1 MKMEPKICTISA
13 QEFPESTGA
22 SSSSLHSVFLNWGH
36 LKTRKGNSMSRQI
49 AAIVVIFICAAVAWS
64 ILGTTIFTRTYSFDE
79 ALKGRVASIWGAP
92 HVQKPPTA
100 TTTKEVARKV
110 EAIENGKTVIRTEK
124 DYVIK
129 PLTLEGSHLT
139 VGLDLEHRQKGLLWY
154 STYKVAFT
162 GNYLLKNSTDEE
174 TADVLMML
182 PTTQASYD
190 EVVFTVDGEAV
201 PFVNE
206 KSSLRGTVRIAR
218 GHTAVLVVRYRSQG
232 LDSWRYHFG
241 DDVAQVKNFQ
251 LKMTTNFKDIDF
263 PDNTLSP
270 AHKKETKTGW
280 ELTWES
286 KNLLSGFQIG
296 MTLPEKLQ
304 PGPLAGRISYFAPV
318 SLLFFFFLM
327 FIITTLRKIELHP
340 MNYFFLACA
349 FFSFHLLLAY
359 LVDHI
364 SIHAA
369 FIVCSVVSLG
379 LVISYLRLVVGM
391 RFAAVEAGLTQL
403 IYLVLFSYAF
413 FFKGFSGLAVTIGSI
428 ITLFVVMQITGRIRW
443 SEKFAT
449 RSPVR
454 AQES

>member
-1 MKMEPKICTISA
+1 MA
-13 QEFPESTGA
+13 
-22 SSSSLHSVFLNWGH
+22 
-36 LKTRKGNSMSRQI
+36 RRI
-49 AAIVVIFICAAVAWS
+49 AAIAIIFICTTVAWS
-64 ILGTTIFTRTYSFDE
+64 VLGTTIFSRTYSFDDIMR
-79 ALKGRVASIWGAP
+79 GRVASIWGAP
-92 HVQKPPTA
+92 HIQKSPMA
-100 TTTKEVARKV
+100 TTTKEVTKK
-110 EAIENGKTVIRTEK
+110 IETNENNKTVVRVVKEK
-124 DYVIK
+124 VATPIS
-129 PLTLEGSHLT
+129 LEGSR
-139 VGLDLEHRQKGLLWY
+139 VKVALDLEHRQKGLLWY
-154 STYKVAFT
+154 STYKVDLAGEYTF
-162 GNYLLKNSTDEE
+162 KNTSDEE
-174 TADVLMML
+174 LVTFTLHFPTA
-182 PTTQASYD
+182 QAIYD
-190 EVVFTVDGEAV
+190 DLLFTVDGQPV
-201 PFVNE
+201 TLMTE
-206 KSSLRGTVRIAR
+206 KSSLRGSAKVAPGKEAI
-218 GHTAVLVVRYRSQG
+218 LSIKYRSQG
-232 LDSWRYHFG
+232 LESWRYHFG

-270 AHKKETKTGW
+270 AHKQETKNGW

-296 MTLPEKLQ
+296 MSLPEKLQ

-327 FIITTLRKIELHP
+327 FVITTLRKIELHP

-369 FIVCSVVSLG
+369 FVICSVVSLG

-391 RFAAVEAGLTQL
+391 RFAAVEAGLAQL

-413 FFKGFSGLAVTIGSI
+413 FFKGFSGLAITIGSI
-428 ITLFVVMQITGRIRW
+428 ITLFLVMQITGRIRW
-443 SEKFAT
+443 AEKFAT
-449 RSPVR
+449 RAPIR

>member
-1 MKMEPKICTISA
+1 
-13 QEFPESTGA
+13 
-22 SSSSLHSVFLNWGH
+22 
-36 LKTRKGNSMSRQI
+36 MSRQI
-49 AAIVVIFICAAVAWS
+49 AVIVVIFVCTTVAWS
-64 ILGTTIFTRTYSFDE
+64 ILGTTVFNRTYSSDE
-79 ALKGRVASIWGAP
+79 SLKNRVASIWGAP

-100 TTTKEVARKV
+100 TSTKEVVRKV
-110 EAIENGKTVIRTEK
+110 EVSENGKNVIRTEK
-124 DYVIK
+124 GYVVK
-129 PLTLEGSHLT
+129 PLALDGSKLT

-154 STYKVAFT
+154 STYKVAFA
-162 GNYLLKNSTDEE
+162 GYYMLKNATDEE
-174 TADVLMML
+174 MVDVLFTL
-182 PTTQASYD
+182 PTAQASYD
-190 EVVFTVDGEAV
+190 EVVFTVDGETV

-206 KSSLRGTVRIAR
+206 KSALRATVRIAR
-218 GHTAVLVVRYRSQG
+218 GHTAVLLVKYRSQG
-232 LDSWRYHFG
+232 LESWRYHFG
-241 DDVAQVKNFQ
+241 GEVSQVKNFE

-270 AHKKETKTGW
+270 ASKKESKNGW

-296 MTLPEKLQ
+296 MVLPEKLQ

-327 FIITTLRKIELHP
+327 FIITTLRGIDLHS

-349 FFSFHLLLAY
+349 FFAFHLLLAY

-369 FIVCSVVSLG
+369 FVICSIVSMS

-391 RFAAVEAGLTQL
+391 RFAAVEAGLAQL

-413 FFKGFSGLAVTIGSI
+413 FFKGFSGLAVTIGAI
-428 ITLFVVMQITGRIRW
+428 LTLFVVMQLTGRIRW

-449 RSPVR
+449 RAPVP
-454 AQES
+454 AQGA

>member
-1 MKMEPKICTISA
+1 M
-13 QEFPESTGA
+13 
-22 SSSSLHSVFLNWGH
+22 
-36 LKTRKGNSMSRQI
+36 
-49 AAIVVIFICAAVAWS
+49 
-64 ILGTTIFTRTYSFDE
+64 
-79 ALKGRVASIWGAP
+79 
-92 HVQKPPTA
+92 QKSPMA
-100 TTTKEVARKV
+100 TTTKEVTKKV
-110 EAIENGKTVIRTEK
+110 ETNENNKTVVRVVKEK
-124 DYVIK
+124 LATPIS
-129 PLTLEGSHLT
+129 LEGSRVKVT
-139 VGLDLEHRQKGLLWY
+139 LDLEHRQKGLLWY
-154 STYKVAFT
+154 STYKVDLAGEYTF
-162 GNYLLKNSTDEE
+162 KNTSDEE
-174 TADVLMML
+174 LVTFTLHFPTA
-182 PTTQASYD
+182 QAIYD
-190 EVVFTVDGEAV
+190 DLLFTVDGQPV
-201 PFVNE
+201 TLMTE
-206 KSSLRGTVRIAR
+206 KSSLRGSAKVAPGKEAI
-218 GHTAVLVVRYRSQG
+218 LSIKYRSQG
-232 LDSWRYHFG
+232 LESWRYHFG

-270 AHKKETKTGW
+270 AHKQETKNGW

-296 MTLPEKLQ
+296 MSLPEKLQ

-327 FIITTLRKIELHP
+327 FVITTLRKIELHP

-369 FIVCSVVSLG
+369 FVICSVVSLG

-391 RFAAVEAGLTQL
+391 RFAAVEAGLAQL

-413 FFKGFSGLAVTIGSI
+413 FFKGFSGLVITIGSI
-428 ITLFVVMQITGRIRW
+428 ITLFLVMQITGRIRW
-443 SEKFAT
+443 AEKFAT
-449 RSPVR
+449 RAPIR

>member
-1 MKMEPKICTISA
+1 MP
-13 QEFPESTGA
+13 
-22 SSSSLHSVFLNWGH
+22 
-36 LKTRKGNSMSRQI
+36 RQI
-49 AAIVVIFICAAVAWS
+49 AVIVVIFVCTTVAWS
-64 ILGTTIFTRTYSFDE
+64 ILGTTVFNRTYSSDE
-79 ALKGRVASIWGAP
+79 SLKNRVASIWGAP

-100 TTTKEVARKV
+100 TSTKEVVRKV
-110 EAIENGKTVIRTEK
+110 EVSENGKNVIRTEK
-124 DYVIK
+124 GYVVK
-129 PLTLEGSHLT
+129 PLALDRSKLT

-154 STYKVAFT
+154 STYKVAFA
-162 GNYLLKNSTDEE
+162 GYYMLKNATDEE
-174 TADVLMML
+174 MVDVLFTL
-182 PTTQASYD
+182 PTAQASYD
-190 EVVFTVDGEAV
+190 EVVFTVDGETV

-206 KSSLRGTVRIAR
+206 KSALRGTVRIAR
-218 GHTAVLVVRYRSQG
+218 GHTAVLLVKYRSQG
-232 LDSWRYHFG
+232 LESWRYHFG
-241 DDVAQVKNFQ
+241 GEVSQVKNFE

-270 AHKKETKTGW
+270 ASKKESKNGW

-296 MTLPEKLQ
+296 MVLSEKLQ

-327 FIITTLRKIELHP
+327 FIITTLRGIDLHS

-349 FFSFHLLLAY
+349 FFAFHLLLAY

-369 FIVCSVVSLG
+369 FVICSIVSMS

-391 RFAAVEAGLTQL
+391 RFAAVEAGLAQL

-413 FFKGFSGLAVTIGSI
+413 FFKGFSGLAVTIGAI
-428 ITLFVVMQITGRIRW
+428 LTLFVVMQLTGRIRW

-449 RSPVR
+449 RAPVP
-454 AQES
+454 AQGA